1 MIISMFRE
9 LFVKETFDFDFM
21 YDWILKKQALK
32 QRLAASTRNT
42 QRVEEEK
49 KAENTNRANY
59 TQ

>member
-1 MIISMFRE
+1 MFRE

-42 QRVEEEK
+42 QRIEEEK
-49 KAENTNRANY
+49 DKKATEAANGRANL
-59 TQ
+59 T